1 MPKIEDLIGKKPKKM
16 VETEDKLFIGGAFSC
31 QVCNKTV
38 DEAEMDRATA
48 EIVWKCP
55 EGHESKVSL

>member
-16 VETEDKLFIGGAFSC
+16 TENEETFFIGGAFSC
-31 QVCNKTV
+31 QVCNKIV
-38 DEAEMDRATA
+38 DEAEMDRASA
-48 EIVWKCP
+48 VISWKCS